1 MKVVITDYQ
10 YEDIIQEKQII
21 SSAGFELF
29 EYQEKKPAAL
39 IPLVKDADAIITQY
53 SEINE
58 TVIESLMHC
67 KMIIK
72 YGIGV
77 NNIDVEAA
85 SKKGIYVCNV
95 PGCLEKA
102 GIEVFI
108 YAGIRAEPD
117 VDTVDSA
124 VSICKENKCD
134 SVIALGGGSVIDT
147 AKMVAMVC
155 TNGGRAVDY
164 QLNGRPV
171 TNPPLLFISIPS
183 TVGTGAEATKVSVL
197 YNKEKGFKKSIYHTS
212 MISEIVILDPEV
224 VYGIPNSIIASTGI
238 DAITHAIESYVSV
251 FSTPVTKMYSLKA
264 LQLLKENIVKA
275 YDDNKDLDAL
285 EGMLLGSYL
294 AGCAITA
301 GTCLAHIVGQP
312 VGAIYH
318 IPHGNACSIYLTNS
332 MRLNMDYSLQEYY
345 DVAKVLGVEDVKTIR
360 ETAEKGIMILEEM
373 IRRVGLKTRLTD
385 YVCKDD
391 VNVQFIIENIQTSM
405 GHIKTNP
412 RPVSCELFE
421 QLLEMSM

>member
-1 MKVVITDYQ
+1 MNEFVANKRLIYGKDSLIQLPSLFSWYSVKKAFFVV
-10 YEDIIQEKQII
+10 
-21 SSAGFELF
+21 
-29 EYQEKKPAAL
+29 
-39 IPLVKDADAIITQY
+39 Y
-53 SEINE
+53 SEKAPI
-58 TVIESLMHC
+58 V
-67 KMIIK
+67 
-72 YGIGV
+72 
-77 NNIDVEAA
+77 
-85 SKKGIYVCNV
+85 SKVC
-95 PGCLEKA
+95 GCLEKA